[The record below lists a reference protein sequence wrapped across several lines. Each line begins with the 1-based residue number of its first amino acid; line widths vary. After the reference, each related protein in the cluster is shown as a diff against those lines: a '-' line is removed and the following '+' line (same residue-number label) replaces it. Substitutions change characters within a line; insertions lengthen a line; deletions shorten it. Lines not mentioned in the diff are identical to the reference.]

1 MKGRQA
7 VRWAIQRTEQLLERN
22 RDPIDTFEGVL
33 NRSDVRALNTLVR
46 VANASLRPRR
56 CTTSSQ

>member
-7 VRWAIQRTEQLLERN
+7 VRWAIQRAEELVQRN

-33 NRSDVRALNTLVR
+33 NRADVRALNTLLR
-46 VANASLRPRR
+46 AANASLRPRR
-56 CTTSSQ
+56 DHKS